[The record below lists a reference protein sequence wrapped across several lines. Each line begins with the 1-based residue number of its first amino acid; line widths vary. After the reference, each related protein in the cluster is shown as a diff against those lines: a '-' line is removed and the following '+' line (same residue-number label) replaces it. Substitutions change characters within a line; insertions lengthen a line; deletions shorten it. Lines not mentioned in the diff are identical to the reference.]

1 MKAGLNTSNNVIET
15 SVIDENGSLQKFY
28 SLTHELSKSRHVR
41 FTGKTDEADNIEW
54 HFKYRGRELTLQ
66 YSIYNGVTLQPMNS
80 KAANA
85 AFELAGLLKSKSS
98 SSTGGRL

>member
-1 MKAGLNTSNNVIET
+1 MKAELKVNSTNVET

-85 AFELAGLLKSKSS
+85 AFELAGMLKSRFVS
-98 SSTGGRL
+98 